1 MKKLREGLHH
11 ITKMTT
17 HNTRL
22 FGVLAH
28 PGGEN
33 LYHSL
38 LARKAEELDVDASFL
53 LFDFQAK
60 DIADPIEALR
70 RLKAGGAYLTGRLRE
85 AAGGQVDYLSDEAH
99 GTGVINTITFDDDT
113 ATGHNTEARALIDV
127 LSDYSE
133 KFGKRSAVILGGGVM
148 ARAAAYAVV
157 RHFRVK
163 HVTIAARDTQHA
175 QIVKQLVTSAKTDS
189 IVQAC
194 ELFPPDIAD
203 QLAEARLIINATSI
217 GSNPELEESPVTLP
231 DLFHSGQI
239 VMDVV
244 HSAPQTK
251 LLRDAEEGGATVI
264 DGEEILRKQ
273 IDRAF
278 ELLTGERSEESE
290 K

>member
-1 MKKLREGLHH
+1 
-11 ITKMTT
+11 MTT
-17 HNTRL
+17 HTTKL

-33 LYHSL
+33 MFHSL
-38 LARKAEELDVDASFL
+38 LAKKAEEMNVDAAFL

-60 DIADPIEALR
+60 DIADPVEALR
-70 RLKAGGAYLTGRLRE
+70 RLRAGGAYLTGRLRE
-85 AAGGQVDYLSDEAH
+85 AAGGLVDYLSDEAH
-99 GTGVINTITFDDDT
+99 GTGTINAITFDGDT
-113 ATGHNTEARALIDV
+113 ATGHNTEAKAIID
-127 LSDYSE
+127 LLEGHSE

-175 QIVKQLVTSAKTDS
+175 QIVKQLVSSAKTDS
-189 IVQAC
+189 RIEAC

-217 GSNPELEESPVTLP
+217 GQSPEDEESPITLP
-231 DLFHSGQI
+231 DLFHSGQ
-239 VMDVV
+239 VVLDVV
-244 HSAPQTK
+244 HNPASTK
-251 LLRDAEEGGATVI
+251 LLQDATQGGATVI
-264 DGEEILRKQ
+264 GGDQVLRQQ
-273 IDRAF
+273 IDAAF
-278 ELLTGERSEESE
+278 ALLTGIKEE

>member
-1 MKKLREGLHH
+1 
-11 ITKMTT
+11 MTT
-17 HNTRL
+17 HATKL

-33 LYHSL
+33 IYHSL
-38 LARKAEELDVDASFL
+38 LAKRAEEKNVDASFL

-85 AAGGQVDYLSDEAH
+85 AAGGLVDYLSDEAH
-99 GTGVINTITFDDDT
+99 GTGTINTITFDGDT
-113 ATGHNTEARALIDV
+113 ATGHNTEAKAVID
-127 LSDYSE
+127 LLAGESE

-163 HVTIAARDTQHA
+163 HLTIAARDTQHA
-175 QIVKQLVTSAKTDS
+175 QILKQLVSSAKTDTV
-189 IVQAC
+189 IEAC

-217 GSNPELEESPVTLP
+217 GQSTDSEESPITLP
-231 DLFHSGQI
+231 DLFHSGQVI
-239 VMDVV
+239 LDVV
-244 HSAPQTK
+244 NKPGKTK
-251 LLRDAEEGGATVI
+251 LLRDAEEAGAKVIGG
-264 DGEEILRKQ
+264 DQILERQ
-273 IDRAF
+273 IDAAF
-278 ELLTGERSEESE
+278 ELLTGAIGVE
-290 K
+290 

>member
-1 MKKLREGLHH
+1 
-11 ITKMTT
+11 MTT
-17 HNTRL
+17 HTTQL

-38 LARKAEELDVDASFL
+38 LARKAGESNADASFL

-85 AAGGQVDYLSDEAH
+85 AAGGLVDYLSDEAH
-99 GTGVINTITFDDDT
+99 GTGMINTITFDGDT
-113 ATGHNTEARALIDV
+113 ATGHNTEARAIIDI
-127 LSDYSE
+127 LGEYSE

-148 ARAAAYAVV
+148 ARAAAYALV

-175 QIVKQLVTSAKTDS
+175 QILKQLVVGVKTDS
-189 IVQAC
+189 VVEAC

-217 GSNPELEESPVTLP
+217 GCRPDEDESPLTLP
-231 DLFHSGQI
+231 DLFHPGQI
-239 VMDVV
+239 VMDVI
-244 HSAPQTK
+244 HTPAKTK
-251 LLRDAEEGGATVI
+251 LLREAEEGGATI
-264 DGEEILRKQ
+264 IGGDRILQKQ
-273 IDRAF
+273 INAAF
-278 ELLTGERSEESE
+278 ELLTGIQSRESEEVE
-290 K
+290 T